1 MFQISDET
9 IWLDEFLTD
18 IHPKGALGNQVE
30 ATQFFP
36 KMNRVIDNNITK

>member
-9 IWLDEFLTD
+9 TWLHEFHTD

-30 ATQFFP
+30 ATQIFQ
-36 KMNRVIDNNITK
+36 KMNRFIHNNY